1 MCVGEEIL
9 QLCTEGFTLLLALD
23 QVFDGLLQLSVI
35 LHVLQSLLRS
45 HKESVFEIALQLRY
59 PAPNELQVF
68 LDLLVARRRW
78 QDVLNDALLDCRH
91 CFAF

>member
-45 HKESVFEIALQLRY
+45 HEESVFEIALQL
-59 PAPNELQVF
+59 
-68 LDLLVARRRW
+68 
-78 QDVLNDALLDCRH
+78 
-91 CFAF
+91 